1 MERAFASDPA
11 AARACETSVLD
22 VSRVAGVSAVTRSYA
37 AYPVKTLAP
46 KRARADDCDC
56 AWVYVVNMGGGLVS
70 GDASGTRARVEDGC
84 ALVLATQGTQ
94 KVYKHNKRRWGDAG
108 AGASDGSAVGGERVG
123 ETVSALYASV
133 GRDALFASLPDPTQ
147 VFANAVFRQ
156 TQAID
161 MRAGGSCVCVDWL
174 TSGRV
179 GYGNERWLFERA
191 ETRTRVTVD
200 DEPVVVEAV
209 RLRSSSSS
217 EGAMVNGGRSL
228 AEKMGAVNV
237 FATLI
242 ALGPRVETLAKSCA
256 EWARARARERMRG
269 HGASWVLEPP
279 ELVKDDPT
287 CMFVTAS
294 ELEEEIH
301 GANGVVVR
309 FFAANTECVY
319 DALREILAPL
329 ESHIGAPPYAE
340 RGLS

>member
-1 MERAFASDPA
+1 
-11 AARACETSVLD
+11 
-22 VSRVAGVSAVTRSYA
+22 
-37 AYPVKTLAP
+37 
-46 KRARADDCDC
+46 
-56 AWVYVVNMGGGLVS
+56 
-70 GDASGTRARVEDGC
+70 
-84 ALVLATQGTQ
+84 
-94 KVYKHNKRRWGDAG
+94 
-108 AGASDGSAVGGERVG
+108 
-123 ETVSALYASV
+123 
-133 GRDALFASLPDPTQ
+133 
-147 VFANAVFRQ
+147 
-156 TQAID
+156 
-161 MRAGGSCVCVDWL
+161 
-174 TSGRV
+174 
-179 GYGNERWLFERA
+179 
-191 ETRTRVTVD
+191 VTVD

-217 EGAMVNGGRSL
+217 EGAMVNGDRSL

-269 HGASWVLEPP
+269 RGASWVLEPS